1 MKLLLLNCVL
11 VLGLLSC
18 KTTQNILGEY
28 GSIVNDHS
36 TFVIKLLDSS
46 KFEYKSRLGLSE
58 KYSYGT
64 FKYKKGNLILISNP
78 DITNENGSVR
88 AEFSEHTDG
97 FILKFFYFD
106 GIRPF
111 KNLDI
116 LINDSIK
123 MKTDENG
130 VVKYYGSFNEL
141 FVEFMPPCVFF
152 YKFEANKMNIYSIYL
167 SPSNGAAIAF
177 RNENFN
183 ISKRGIRFGK
193 VWLRKI

>member
-1 MKLLLLNCVL
+1 M
-11 VLGLLSC
+11 
-18 KTTQNILGEY
+18 
-28 GSIVNDHS
+28 
-36 TFVIKLLDSS
+36 
-46 KFEYKSRLGLSE
+46 
-58 KYSYGT
+58 
-64 FKYKKGNLILISNP
+64 ILISNP

-130 VVKYYGSFNEL
+130 VVKYYGSLNEL

>member
-46 KFEYKSRLGLSE
+46 KFEYKCRLGLSE

-130 VVKYYGSFNEL
+130 VVKYYGS
-141 FVEFMPPCVFF
+141 
-152 YKFEANKMNIYSIYL
+152 L
-167 SPSNGAAIAF
+167 STTVGRITAISGS
-177 RNENFN
+177 RPTT
-183 ISKRGIRFGK
+183 SVSVWWR
-193 VWLRKI
+193 VWLQRQTVGSRMIMKQAR